1 MIPCFQLD
9 QADVSILAFI
19 RFRVATEFMS
29 QDVVKHLLLSLE
41 LVKKLMKEASVELS
55 DNLIMIVRELKVER
69 GIIGKLARFFVDLF
83 YGVELVVRL
92 EEAISP
98 GAHDCS
104 SVISIGASRR

>member
-1 MIPCFQLD
+1 MPCFQLD
-9 QADVSILAFI
+9 QADFSMLSSIGS
-19 RFRVATEFMS
+19 RVASSIMS
-29 QDVVKHLLLSLE
+29 NDIVKRLLLSLE
-41 LVKKLMKEASVELS
+41 LCKKLMEEASVELG
-55 DNLIMIVRELKVER
+55 DDLIMVFREFKVEQ
-69 GIIGKLARFFVDLF
+69 GIVGKLARFFVDLF